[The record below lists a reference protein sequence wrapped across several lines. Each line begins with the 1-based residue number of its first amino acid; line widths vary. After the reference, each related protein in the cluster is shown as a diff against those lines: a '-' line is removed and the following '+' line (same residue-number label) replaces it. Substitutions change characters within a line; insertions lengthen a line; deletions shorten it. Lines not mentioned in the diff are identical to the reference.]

1 MIDRHFYA
9 GQEVL
14 ICNILIGRACGR
26 IGNVLKSVI
35 SGWFAETDKA
45 NFVDKNRGW
54 LRMAEMLNILKKL
67 VPRGRIELPTSSLPM
82 MRSTTELPRHFLGI
96 A

>member
-1 MIDRHFYA
+1 M
-9 GQEVL
+9 
-14 ICNILIGRACGR
+14 
-26 IGNVLKSVI
+26 GNVLKSVI

-67 VPRGRIELPTSSLPM
+67 VHLSEGDLNTLFETLSDWENILQAEKNLLNNVVQDLSLIHISEPTRPY
-82 MRSTTELPRHFLGI
+82 
-96 A
+96 